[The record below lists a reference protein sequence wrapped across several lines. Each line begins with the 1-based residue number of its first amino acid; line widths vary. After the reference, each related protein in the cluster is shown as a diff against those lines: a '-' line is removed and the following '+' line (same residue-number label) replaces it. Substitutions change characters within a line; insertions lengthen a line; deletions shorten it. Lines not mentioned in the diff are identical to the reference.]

1 MISKAL
7 LLVQT
12 MQISNP
18 DGLPITAIT
27 NYHKLSHLKFI
38 S

>member
-7 LLVQT
+7 LLVHT

-18 DGLPITAIT
+18 DGFPITAIT
-27 NYHKLSHLKFI
+27 NYHKPSHLKFI